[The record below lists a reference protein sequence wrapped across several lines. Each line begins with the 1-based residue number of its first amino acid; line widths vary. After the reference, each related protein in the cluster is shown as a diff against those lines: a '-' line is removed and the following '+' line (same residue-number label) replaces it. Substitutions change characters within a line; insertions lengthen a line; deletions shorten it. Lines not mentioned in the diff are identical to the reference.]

1 MLQLTNR
8 DIYATVEKQEK
19 ETKYNNKQSWR
30 LEEESDAAK
39 LISDDSSSDAEDIL
53 TLTINQAT
61 KFGKLKKPVFSLF
74 DVIIFSVSWDYKTKY
89 LGNDFLGAIFK
100 IVASLE

>member
-53 TLTINQAT
+53 TLTINQVT
-61 KFGKLKKPVFSLF
+61 KFGTLKKPVFRLF
-74 DVIIFSVSWDYKTKY
+74 DVII
-89 LGNDFLGAIFK
+89 IFFN
-100 IVASLE
+100 IMGL